1 MSNNARITN
10 PNWQWYHSIGTPVL
24 ILAIILCGL
33 LIPANL
39 MVLTWIL
46 ILVFLVLL
54 MMLFGGGIT
63 GRFWLGWMVNEQ
75 FRMSLSRL
83 QMALWTLVVLS
94 GFLTAALAN
103 LAAGY
108 IEEALNIGIPPELW
122 VTMGISTTSLVGSG
136 LILTEKKKETTN
148 QDEALRGMVEFG
160 LLAEDADATTTTT
173 TVKERTIGQLQRN
186 TNPSQAR
193 LYDLVSG
200 EEVGNFSVLDL
211 TRLQNLFFTLVLVGA
226 YAATLG
232 NLFAGAAGSSS
243 SGAPITEFP
252 ALNASIV
259 ALLGISHGGYL
270 VGKAANKQPKGEG
283 P

>member
-1 MSNNARITN
+1 MSNNARTTN

-24 ILAIILCGL
+24 IVAIILCGL

-39 MVLTWIL
+39 MLLTWIL

-54 MMLFGGGIT
+54 IMLFGGGIT

-83 QMALWTLVVLS
+83 QMSLWTLVVLS

-103 LAAGY
+103 LAHGY
-108 IEEALNIGIPPELW
+108 IEEALDIAIPPEVW

-136 LILTEKKKETTN
+136 LILTEKKKEKTN
-148 QDEALRGMVEFG
+148 EDEALRGMVEFG
-160 LLAEDADATTTTT
+160 LLAVDADPTTASE
-173 TVKERTIGQLQRN
+173 TVKEHTSGQLQRN

-200 EEVGNFSVLDL
+200 EEVGNFNVLDL
-211 TRLQNLFFTLVLVGA
+211 SRLQNLFFTLVLVGA

-232 NLFAGAAGSSS
+232 NLFAGAAAGSGSA
-243 SGAPITEFP
+243 APITQFP
-252 ALNASIV
+252 ALDASIV

-270 VGKAANKQPKGEG
+270 AGKAANKQPKGEG
-283 P
+283 A

>member
-1 MSNNARITN
+1 VSNKARATN
-10 PNWQWYHSIGTPVL
+10 PNWQLFHSIGIPVL
-24 ILAIILCGL
+24 ILAILLCGL

-39 MVLTWIL
+39 MPLTWIL

-54 MMLFGGGIT
+54 TVMFGHGIT

-83 QMALWTLVVLS
+83 QMTLWTLVVLS

-103 LAAGY
+103 LASGY
-108 IEEALNIGIPPELW
+108 IREALNIAIPPELW

-148 QDEALRGMVEFG
+148 EGEALRGMVEFG
-160 LLAEDADATTTTT
+160 LLAEDADQATATA
-173 TVKERTIGQLQRN
+173 TVEAHTSGQLQRN

-200 EEVGNFSVLDL
+200 EEVGNFNVLDL

-232 NLFAGAAGSSS
+232 NMFAGAAGSSGS
-243 SGAPITEFP
+243 AAPITEFP
-252 ALNASIV
+252 ALDASIV
-259 ALLGISHGGYL
+259 AMLGISAGGYL
-270 VGKAANKQPKGEG
+270 VGKATNKQPKGDG
-283 P
+283 T

>member
-1 MSNNARITN
+1 MSNNVRATN
-10 PNWQWYHSIGTPVL
+10 PNWQRYHSIGIPVL

-39 MVLTWIL
+39 ILLTWIL
-46 ILVFLVLL
+46 ILVLLVLL
-54 MMLFGGGIT
+54 IMMFGQGIT
-63 GRFWLGWMVNEQ
+63 GHFWLGWMVNEQ

-103 LAAGY
+103 LAAGH
-108 IEEALNIGIPPELW
+108 IEEALDIAIPPELW

-136 LILTEKKKETTN
+136 LILTEKKKEKTN
-148 QDEALRGMVEFG
+148 EDEALRGMVEFG
-160 LLAEDADATTTTT
+160 LLAEGADAATATA
-173 TVKERTIGQLQRN
+173 TVQEHTSGQLQRN

-193 LYDLVSG
+193 LYDLVCG
-200 EEVGNFSVLDL
+200 EEVGNFNVLDL
-211 TRLQNLFFTLVLVGA
+211 ARLQNLFFTLVLVGA

-232 NLFAGAAGSSS
+232 NMFAGAAGSSGS
-243 SGAPITEFP
+243 AAPISQFP
-252 ALNASIV
+252 ALDASIV

-270 VGKAANKQPKGEG
+270 VGKAVDKQPKGEG
-283 P
+283 T

>member
-103 LAAGY
+103 LAAGH
-108 IEEALNIGIPPELW
+108 IEEALNIGVPPELW

-200 EEVGNFSVLDL
+200 EEVGNFNVLDL

-232 NLFAGAAGSSS
+232 NLFAGAAGSSG
-243 SGAPITEFP
+243 SGTPITEFP

>member
-1 MSNNARITN
+1 VSNNAGASN
-10 PNWQWYHSIGTPVL
+10 PNWKWYHSVGIPIL

-39 MVLTWIL
+39 MLLTWIL
-46 ILVFLVLL
+46 ILVLLVLL
-54 MMLFGGGIT
+54 ILLFGGGIT

-103 LAAGY
+103 LAAGH
-108 IEEALNIGIPPELW
+108 IEAALDISIPPELW

-148 QDEALRGMVEFG
+148 KGEAFRGMVEFG
-160 LLAEDADATTTTT
+160 LLAEDADEETTTAA
-173 TVKERTIGQLQRN
+173 VREHTIGQLQRN
-186 TNPSQAR
+186 TNPSQAH

-200 EEVGNFSVLDL
+200 EEVGNFNVLDL

-232 NLFAGAAGSSS
+232 NQFAGAAIGSGPGVPI
-243 SGAPITEFP
+243 SGFP

-259 ALLGISHGGYL
+259 AMLGISHGGYL

-283 P
+283 S

>member
-103 LAAGY
+103 LAAGH
-108 IEEALNIGIPPELW
+108 IEEALNIGVPPELW

-173 TVKERTIGQLQRN
+173 TVKEHTIGQLQRN
-186 TNPSQAR
+186 TNPGQAR

-200 EEVGNFSVLDL
+200 EEVGNFNVLDL

-232 NLFAGAAGSSS
+232 NLFAGAAGSSG
-243 SGAPITEFP
+243 SGTPITEFP

-270 VGKAANKQPKGEG
+270 VGKAANKQPKGE
-283 P
+283 